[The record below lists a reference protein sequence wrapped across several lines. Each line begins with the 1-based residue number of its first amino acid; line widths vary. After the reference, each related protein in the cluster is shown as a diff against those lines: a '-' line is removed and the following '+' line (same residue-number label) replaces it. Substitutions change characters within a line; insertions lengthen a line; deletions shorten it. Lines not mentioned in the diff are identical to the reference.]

1 MIWEQNGTETLRVPT
16 FSLVLTSRINR
27 QKDRASSLRAIID
40 ITQNDKTIGL
50 NRDKTATSTL

>member
-1 MIWEQNGTETLRVPT
+1 MTWEENGTETLRVPT

-27 QKDRASSLRAIID
+27 QRNGVSSLKAIID

-50 NRDKTATSTL
+50 NQDKTATSTL

>member
-1 MIWEQNGTETLRVPT
+1 MTWELNETETLRVPT

-27 QKDRASSLRAIID
+27 QKDGASSLRAIID

-50 NRDKTATSTL
+50 NRDKTATLTL